1 MMLSVRKI
9 TKGYGHLSVDEIPV
23 PEPGPG
29 EVRLK
34 VVAAGICGT
43 DMHIYRW
50 VPFAERLALP
60 TVLGHE
66 ISGTV
71 DSVGAGVTHVKQ
83 GDFVTVESHI
93 PCGTCY
99 ACRTNRSHVCAHTR
113 YPGVDINGGF
123 AEYTVLPAQIV
134 IPLPAGI
141 DRQIAAL
148 FEPFGIAVH
157 ASLEG
162 TGVAGLEVLIT
173 GCGPIGL
180 MNIMAAKA
188 LGAHRIFATDIN
200 PLRLAQAEAAG
211 ATVCINAAQTNPVS
225 QVLALTHGNGVDV
238 MIEYSGAATSI
249 DMASECITP
258 GGELRLLGVPG
269 GKTAVDLGRWL
280 LRGITVRG
288 IHGRRLFHTWE
299 HAMRLVSDGKVELR
313 PLISHVLP
321 LQEGPRG
328 FELIESGQAI
338 KVLLQ
343 PN

>member
-1 MMLSVRKI
+1 MLSLRKI
-9 TKGYGHLSVDEIPV
+9 AKGPGQLSIDEIDV
-23 PEPGPG
+23 PEPRAG

-34 VVAAGICGT
+34 VAAAGICGT
-43 DMHIYRW
+43 DMHIYHW
-50 VPFAERLALP
+50 MPFAERMALP

-71 DSVGAGVTHVKQ
+71 DAIGAGVTHVKV
-83 GDFVTVESHI
+83 GDLATVESHI
-93 PCGTCY
+93 PCGACP
-99 ACRTNRSHVCAHTR
+99 ACRTNRSHVCSHTR

-123 AEYTVLPAQIV
+123 APYTVLPSQIV
-134 IPLPAGI
+134 IPLAPGI
-141 DRQIAAL
+141 DPHIAAL

-162 TGVAGLEVLIT
+162 SGVAGQDVLIT

-188 LGAHRIFATDIN
+188 LGAHRVIATDIN

-211 ATVCINAAQTNPVS
+211 ADYCLNAAACDPLPEI
-225 QVLALTHGNGVDV
+225 LALTHGNGVDV
-238 MIEYSGAATSI
+238 MIEYSGAASSI
-249 DMASECITP
+249 DMASACIMP
-258 GGELRLLGVPG
+258 GGELRLLGVPSG
-269 GKTAVDLGRWL
+269 PTAVSLERWL

-299 HAMRLVSDGKVELR
+299 HSMRLVRDRKVDLR

-321 LQEGPRG
+321 LHEGLKG
-328 FELIESGQAI
+328 FDLIERGQAI

-343 PN
+343 PTH